1 MIGLKKL
8 SFEYFVKLNIFFVSQ
23 NFPFPAP
30 AKNSIIGLRGR
41 HEFFHIQSPRP
52 KMFQSRAKKS
62 AFKQKEKKNHIEFS
76 GLNHL
81 ETSPLEMS
89 SEY

>member
-52 KMFQSRAKKS
+52 KMFQSPAKKS
-62 AFKQKEKKNHIEFS
+62 AFKQKEKKYSED
-76 GLNHL
+76 
-81 ETSPLEMS
+81 EPLAKPTTMFVF
-89 SEY
+89 Y